1 LIEEARAAFSAAAA
15 NAEQLRQ
22 RTAELAAHEEVRSAA
37 RARLE
42 AHRARKAV
50 EDAVAAAVAGELAEA
65 EAEAS
70 SAAQQ
75 RRVERARAM
84 KELIAAYA
92 REQAEISERIEAVR
106 AEVEAAEAERRA
118 SLVAAG
124 ASRVESRN
132 ALRVERATERARS
145 LATEAQALERERAAL
160 LERLVAS
167 VPYRERVDEIQAVP
181 DAARAAGHTASSAAS
196 AALSGAYAAY
206 LRAVQG
212 GGEDAAALTTH
223 DNLDFAAA
231 ASAAEKGSGTQFAD
245 GGDGV
250 EGGDKASRTVK
261 AANLLL
267 LAHRRIKEQGLF
279 PKHGFTDK
287 QVTSDKRF
295 RFVSAAWAAGI
306 AGSAAAVAGTKA
318 IPVIGRGAVS
328 LERGRA
334 SDWTG
339 F

>member
-1 LIEEARAAFSAAAA
+1 
-15 NAEQLRQ
+15 
-22 RTAELAAHEEVRSAA
+22 
-37 RARLE
+37 
-42 AHRARKAV
+42 
-50 EDAVAAAVAGELAEA
+50 
-65 EAEAS
+65 
-70 SAAQQ
+70 
-75 RRVERARAM
+75 M
-84 KELIAAYA
+84 KESLAAYA

-106 AEVEAAEAERRA
+106 AEVDAAEAERRA
-118 SLVAAG
+118 SLIAAG

-132 ALRVERATERARS
+132 VHRIERATERAQS
-145 LATEAQALERERAAL
+145 LAAEAQALERERTAL

-167 VPYRERVDEIQAVP
+167 VPYRERVDEILAVP

-196 AALSGAYAAY
+196 AALSGAFAAY
-206 LRAVQG
+206 LKAVQG
-212 GGEDAAALTTH
+212 GGEDAAALATH

-231 ASAAEKGSGTQFAD
+231 ASAAEMRGE
-245 GGDGV
+245 GDGN
-250 EGGDKASRTVK
+250 EAGDKASRTLK
-261 AANLLL
+261 AANLLM

-318 IPVIGRGAVS
+318 IPVIGRGAIS

-334 SDWTG
+334 SDWAG